1 MVLNKRLVTKVLC
14 AVMTLVGALMLLPCA
29 VSLIYGESFV
39 AVSFAVCALP
49 MIAVGYLAFRFSKP
63 PETNSLGLRDGF
75 FIVGSAWLVLS
86 VLGALPFVISGAIPN
101 LADAFFETASGFTT
115 TGASI
120 LSGVEGLP
128 MGVLFWRSFTHWVG
142 GMGILVLTIAM
153 MPALGIGGQKIMR
166 AETTG
171 PSMDKITFTFNDTAR
186 SLYLIY
192 TGMSLI
198 ETALLMISGMNL
210 YDSLVY
216 TFGTVGTGGFAT
228 MNNGLAGYNVSSQLI
243 ISVFMMLAGVNF
255 NLYYLCL
262 AKKPGQA
269 VKDPELRCYLLITFG
284 STFFVMIM
292 LLLKNQ
298 AAGVFDSFRLAYFQV
313 ASILTTTGYSTCDFD
328 LWPLPCRMVLMLLM
342 FIGGCASSTGGGMKV
357 IRVMMGVK
365 IAGRGVR
372 RRLHPT
378 AVDPV
383 KIGGKIVPEHIT
395 RSVSEFLLLY
405 IFVLLAGTVLVS
417 LENAD
422 LMTSFS
428 SVLACFSN
436 IGPGFEAV
444 GPTLNYGFY
453 TAATK
458 IFLSILMIAGRLEL
472 FTVFLMFT
480 PAFWSR
486 K

>member
-1 MVLNKRLVTKVLC
+1 MVLNKRLVIKVLC
-14 AVMTLVGALMLLPCA
+14 AVMTLVGVLMLLPCA
-29 VSLIYGESFV
+29 VSLIYGEKHE
-39 AVSFAVCALP
+39 ALSFAVCAVP
-49 MIAVGYLAFRFSKP
+49 MALVGYLAFRSSKA
-63 PETNSLGLRDGF
+63 PESNNLGLRDGF
-75 FIVGSAWLVLS
+75 FIVGSAWMVLS
-86 VLGALPFVISGAIPN
+86 LLGALPFMISGAIPN
-101 LADAFFETASGFTT
+101 VCDAFFETASGFTT

-128 MGVLFWRSFTHWVG
+128 KGILFWRSFTHWVG

-153 MPALGIGGQKIMR
+153 LPALGIGGQKIMR

-192 TGMSLI
+192 SGMSLL
-198 ETALLMISGMNL
+198 ETVLLMFCGMDL

-228 MNNGLAGYNVSSQLI
+228 MNNGLAGYSVSAQLV

-262 AKKPGQA
+262 AKKPDQA
-269 VKDPELRCYLLITFG
+269 VRDPELRCYLGITFG
-284 STFFVMIM
+284 STFFVMYM
-292 LLLKNQ
+292 LIRAGM
-298 AAGVFDSFRLAYFQV
+298 AAGLFDSFRLAYFQV

-328 LWPLPCRMVLMLLM
+328 LWPLPCRIVLMLLM
-342 FIGGCASSTGGGMKV
+342 LVGGCASSTGGGMKV

-372 RRLHPT
+372 KRLHPSV
-378 AVDPV
+378 VDPV
-383 KIGGKIVPEHIT
+383 KIGGRIVPENVT

-405 IFVLLAGTVLVS
+405 LFILLAGTVLVS
-417 LENAD
+417 LEGAD

-453 TAATK
+453 TGATK
-458 IFLSILMIAGRLEL
+458 IFLSVLMIAGRLEL